1 MDSKVV
7 SIGSVDGELNFELA
21 DTDLSIV
28 NSLRRVMITHIP
40 SLVFRGFP
48 HKSNLI
54 NIIKNNSKFN
64 NEYLKHRIQCIP
76 IHYSI
81 ESNFEAMVNKY
92 EVRLNVMND
101 TNNMRYVTTNDFIIY
116 NKLTEQPITT
126 GEIKVKDIFPP
137 DPISGYYIPI
147 CCLMPKI
154 SEGDEI
160 EELNLTINFSIGIP
174 KEDNCWNMVTKC
186 CFENKRD
193 EAAVEKYLKKDK
205 DVVEKYHKYDPV
217 AIDTYMKSTLTA
229 EEETDFRILDAQRF
243 YVPNHY
249 IMKVESVGVYTNEYI
264 VKRGC
269 QYLINRLNEMV
280 TYLKDAVI
288 EDGFYNQP
296 TFCIY
301 MDTTTLN
308 PTYCFYI
315 QNDDYTIG
323 KIVEKYLYNMY
334 RADIYY
340 VSFKKEHPH
349 DTHCLVSFTYN
360 SEISNEGVIDNLRNV
375 TTELIRIYESISSK
389 F

>member
-7 SIGSVDGELNFELA
+7 SIGSVDGELNFEMA

-92 EVRLNVMND
+92 DVRINVMND

-116 NKLTEQPITT
+116 NKITDQPITS
-126 GEIKVKDIFPP
+126 GEIKVKELFPP
-137 DPISGYYIPI
+137 DPISGNYIPI

-154 SEGDEI
+154 SESDEI

-193 EAAVEKYLKKDK
+193 EIAVEKYLKKDK

-217 AIDTYMKSTLTA
+217 AIDAYMKSTLSP

-249 IMKVESVGVYTNEYI
+249 IMKVESVGVYSNEHI

-280 TYLKDAVI
+280 IYLKDAVI

-296 TFCIY
+296 NFCIY

-334 RADIYY
+334 RSNIYY

-349 DTHCLVSFTYN
+349 DTHCLVSFAYN
-360 SEISNEGVIDNLRNV
+360 AEISNEGVIDNLRNV
-375 TTELIRIYESISSK
+375 SSELIRIYESISSK

>member
-7 SIGSVDGELNFELA
+7 SIGSVDGELNFEMA

-76 IHYSI
+76 IHYSV

-92 EVRLNVMND
+92 DVRINVMND

-116 NKLTEQPITT
+116 NKITDQPITS
-126 GEIKVKDIFPP
+126 GEIKVKELFPP
-137 DPISGYYIPI
+137 DPISGHYIPI

-193 EAAVEKYLKKDK
+193 EIAVEKYLKKDK

-217 AIDTYMKSTLTA
+217 AIDAYMKSTLSP

-249 IMKVESVGVYTNEYI
+249 IMKVESVGVYSNENI

-280 TYLKDAVI
+280 IYLKDAVI

-296 TFCIY
+296 NFCIY

-334 RADIYY
+334 RSNIYY

-349 DTHCLVSFTYN
+349 DTHCLVSFAYN
-360 SEISNEGVIDNLRNV
+360 AEISNEGVIDNLRSV
-375 TTELIRIYESISSK
+375 STELIRIYESISTK

>member
-269 QYLINRLNEMV
+269 QYLISRLNEMI

>member
-7 SIGSVDGELNFELA
+7 SIGSVDGELNFELT
-21 DTDLSIV
+21 DTDLSVV
-28 NSLRRVMITHIP
+28 NSLRRIMMTHIP

-76 IHYSI
+76 IHYST
-81 ESNFEAMVNKY
+81 ESNFDAMINKY
-92 EVRLNVMND
+92 DVRLNVLND
-101 TNNMRYVTTNDFIIY
+101 TNNLRYITTNDFILY
-116 NKLTEQPITT
+116 NKLTGQPITT

-137 DPISGYYIPI
+137 DPISGHYIPI
-147 CCLMPKI
+147 SCLMPKI

-160 EELNLTINFSIGIP
+160 EELNLIIDFSIGTP

-193 EAAVEKYLKKDK
+193 DIAVEKYLKKDK
-205 DVVEKYHKYDPV
+205 DIVEKYHKYDPV
-217 AIDTYMKSTLTA
+217 AIDSYMKSTLTH
-229 EEETDFRILDAQRF
+229 EEEMDFRILDAQRF

-249 IMKVESVGVYTNEYI
+249 IVKVESVGVYANEYI

-269 QYLINRLNEMV
+269 QYLIHRLNEMT
-280 TYLKDAVI
+280 TYLKEAVI
-288 EDGFYNQP
+288 EDGFYNQVN
-296 TFCIY
+296 FCLYI
-301 MDTTTLN
+301 DTTTIN

-349 DTHCLVSFTYN
+349 DTHCLVSFAYN
-360 SEISNEGVIDNLRNV
+360 AEISNEGVIDNLRNV
-375 TTELIRIYESISSK
+375 ATELIRIYESISSK